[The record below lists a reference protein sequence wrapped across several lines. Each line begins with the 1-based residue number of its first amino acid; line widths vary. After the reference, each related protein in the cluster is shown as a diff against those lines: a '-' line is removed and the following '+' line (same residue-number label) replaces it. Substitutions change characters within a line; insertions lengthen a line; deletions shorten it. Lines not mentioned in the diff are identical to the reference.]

1 MLKSVQTVIDR
12 YDFNVISDLSKSD
25 FTNLISD
32 ILEEY
37 TKSEEFEKIAIQHL
51 LTKMAKNLGQK

>member
-1 MLKSVQTVIDR
+1 MLKSVQTVVDS
-12 YDFNVISDLSKSD
+12 YDFDVVSDLSKSD
-25 FTNLISD
+25 FANLISN

-37 TKSEEFEKIAIQHL
+37 AKSDEFEKIAIQHL